1 MKPETESLKTLQY
14 TQSTAK
20 TIEFEVPQQMR
31 ERIEARFSHKPE
43 DIFDIVIA
51 LLGEISNV
59 YRNPKSSEDDIKNE
73 EEKLR
78 FCAEFLDNYKSTER
92 LTLLNDYCLLIGS
105 AAYYLSNLPGSSQVL
120 IRSINYD
127 SLNLDGDGLE
137 NLLYCLLAE
146 KTLKTENF
154 HKSKYID
161 FLKRIS
167 NTVETFNKSGVDYG
181 LVKISNALE
190 DFAFKIGTDREIF
203 LSDIIFSI
211 LYKKKL
217 ISAWILLPNYSEL
230 SLDIWKS
237 YLSTEKSIKTL
248 WPAQILLGQANVYKG
263 ASCVIQLPTSS
274 GKTKSTELIIRSS
287 FLSGRTNIAVV
298 IAPFKALCHEIKRDY
313 RKAFKSENIN
323 IDEINDI
330 LTQDD
335 LNEFIIKEDK
345 KTIIILTPEKFY
357 YLIHFDF
364 SFIQNIGL
372 IILDEGHQFDSDE
385 RGITYELLITFLNQ
399 HLPETSQKVLISA
412 VMSNATQISS
422 WLNKNENVISGNS
435 FLPTKRNIG
444 FFDKEFKGHLKFV
457 DYLTPHQTSYFVP
470 FIFDVVNLPLRKR
483 EKKARFFPDLTDSKS
498 VALYLSIKMSQKGI
512 TAIFCGTKV
521 SANAILKIIPDIY
534 ERLPDYKMPILY
546 SDRLEIEKLKKMILQ
561 NLGSESNLYKASQ
574 YGFFSH
580 HLDVPLGIKS
590 CIEYGLQKEKI
601 KCVICTSTLAQGV
614 NLPIKY
620 LFIPNTNQGTDFI
633 SVRDFQNLIGRVA
646 RAGKITDGCII
657 FTKEDSFYNTHNFDL
672 LDATKSEKCMSS
684 LLKIINEPNPF
695 YQFSNIQDL
704 VDFYLGKFDADEVI
718 KRYLG
723 DDYEKID
730 DASKDI
736 LKKEFLKKLKYISSI
751 ENFFMLLGDELNA
764 ENVKIFIKNTLA
776 YNLLN
781 EDKKGYLLYI
791 LGEIANNVY
800 ETLPPERRITL
811 AKTMQGLKVSLGLSK
826 FFDENCDNLLH
837 CSTSIELLE
846 QFWPYL
852 IKNNVV
858 YQFSF
863 VENKGLLLESI
874 KKWISG
880 TSYYELWNILKNQE
894 NGKNT
899 RFTKNI
905 ESVVNFFDSGINY
918 NCCVTVN
925 ALAELIGDRDEHT
938 TNMLKLLQRQLKY
951 GLPTNK
957 LICIYE
963 LGFCDRC
970 LVQELEQFV
979 DEEIDIDLIKFD
991 LLKSKDSVLEVL
1003 SKYPSYFETVFE
1015 RLSY

>member
-14 TQSTAK
+14 TQSAAK
-20 TIEFEVPQQMR
+20 TIEFEVPQEMR

-146 KTLKTENF
+146 KKLKTENF
-154 HKSKYID
+154 DKSKYID

-181 LVKISNALE
+181 LLKISNDLE
-190 DFAFKIGTDREIF
+190 DYTLKIGTDREIF

-217 ISAWILLPNYSEL
+217 ISSWILLPKFTEL
-230 SLDIWKS
+230 SRDIWKS
-237 YLSTEKSIKTL
+237 YLTTEKSIKTL
-248 WPAQILLGQANVYKG
+248 WPSQILLGKADVYKG
-263 ASCVIQLPTSS
+263 ESCVIQLPTSS

-313 RKAFKSENIN
+313 KKAFKSENVR

-335 LNEFIIKEDK
+335 LNEFVTTDDK
-345 KTIIILTPEKFY
+345 KSILILTPEKFY
-357 YLIHFDF
+357 YLIHFDTT
-364 SFIQNIGL
+364 FIKNIGL
-372 IILDEGHQFDSDE
+372 IILDEGHQFDNGE

-399 HLPETSQKVLISA
+399 NLPETTQKVLISA
-412 VMSNATQISS
+412 VMSNALEISS
-422 WLNKNENVISGNS
+422 WLNKNDNVVSGNRI
-435 FLPTKRNIG
+435 LPTKRNIG
-444 FFDKEFKGHLKFV
+444 FFDIEYKGNIKFV
-457 DYLTPHQTSYFVP
+457 DYYTPHQQSFFVP
-470 FIFDVVNLPLRKR
+470 FIFNVVNLPLRKR
-483 EKKARFFPDLTDSKS
+483 EKKVRVFPDLKDPKS

-521 SANAILKIIPDIY
+521 SVNAILKIIPDIY
-534 ERLPDYKMPILY
+534 ERLPNYIMPIMY
-546 SDRLEIEKLKKMILQ
+546 SDRLEIEKLQKMIFQ
-561 NLGSESNLYKASQ
+561 NLGTKSNLYLASK
-574 YGFFSH
+574 YGIFSH
-580 HLDVPLGIKS
+580 HLDIPAGIKS

-620 LFIPNTNQGTDFI
+620 LFIPGTNQGADFI

-657 FTKEDSFYNTHNFDL
+657 FTKGDSFYNIHNFEL
-672 LDATKSEKCMSS
+672 LDATNSEKCKSTLLEIIDEPSS
-684 LLKIINEPNPF
+684 F
-695 YQFSNIQDL
+695 YQFTNIQDL
-704 VDFYLGKFDADEVI
+704 VDFYIGRIDVDEMV

-723 DDYEKID
+723 KDY
-730 DASKDI
+730 KDI
-736 LKKEFLKKLKYISSI
+736 ESETRDLIKNEFQKKLKYIASI
-751 ENFFMLLGDELNA
+751 ENFFMLLGDELY
-764 ENVKIFIKNTLA
+764 EDNVNTFIENTLA
-776 YNLLN
+776 FNLSDEN
-781 EDKKGYLLYI
+781 KKGILLYI
-791 LGEIANNVY
+791 LGEIAHNIY
-800 ETLPPERRITL
+800 KTLPTERRLIL
-811 AKTMQGLKVSLGLSK
+811 AKTMQGLQTSLVLSK
-826 FFDENCDNLLH
+826 FFDENCDTLIH
-837 CSTSIELLE
+837 CSTTIELLE

-852 IKNNVV
+852 VDNTVV
-858 YQFSF
+858 YQFSYI
-863 VENKGLLLESI
+863 ENKDLLLESI
-874 KKWISG
+874 KKWIYG
-880 TSYYELWNILKNQE
+880 ASYYELWNMLKIQE

-918 NCCVTVN
+918 NCCVMVN
-925 ALAELIGDRDEHT
+925 ALAELIGDKDEHT